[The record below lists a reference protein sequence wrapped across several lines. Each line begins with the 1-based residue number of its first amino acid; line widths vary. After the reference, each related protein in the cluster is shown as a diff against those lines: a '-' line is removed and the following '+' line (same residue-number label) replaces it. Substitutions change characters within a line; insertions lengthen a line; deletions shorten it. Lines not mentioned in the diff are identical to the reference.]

1 MHELQVWIL
10 GVQPRS
16 ALLKVP
22 ITRAGPLAMLLLLL
36 LLLLLQQLLLLLLLL
51 LRYYSFHYFY
61 YFGTHVGHLEPL
73 LAQAHVAQVVA
84 ARGERAK
91 VLHHCVELERLEWLG
106 RRWQCAATRR
116 LGGLG
121 DLGDVLDWRAGR
133 EGREVERHRKRHRRR
148 TLTDRRAARRA
159 IAPPLQV
166 QRERER
172 RLGEGG
178 PPESWLLRES
188 RADTAP
194 RVLCRVLR
202 GGEARVLRRV
212 HAMRGDWRGGAC
224 THATLEGILAAQQ
237 LGRGEGLLSV
247 W

>member
-1 MHELQVWIL
+1 M
-10 GVQPRS
+10 
-16 ALLKVP
+16 
-22 ITRAGPLAMLLLLL
+22 
-36 LLLLLQQLLLLLLLL
+36 
-51 LRYYSFHYFY
+51 
-61 YFGTHVGHLEPL
+61 
-73 LAQAHVAQVVA
+73 A

-133 EGREVERHRKRHRRR
+133 EGRKVERHRKRHRRR
-148 TLTDRRAARRA
+148 NLTARRAARRATRRTARRA

-212 HAMRGDWRGGAC
+212 QAMSGNWRGGAR

-237 LGRGEGLLSV
+237 LGRGEGLYSV